1 MQKFLLILWLIF
13 ALNAP
18 VFAVEQP
25 KETSSTVY
33 VQRNYKPRKK
43 CYPYD
48 KFYLLKK
55 WLPLY
60 AVLFTI
66 LIIYLHEKKDRK
78 HKEKIDSLTRQLAD
92 LETSLNQDERNLQE
106 RLKVGQIYEK
116 YVGRYLQ
123 RKGYTVEYKG
133 IKRGFD
139 DEGIDLICCK
149 DEEMLLIQCKNWA
162 KDKVL
167 HENYIFQLYGAW
179 KFYEVTE
186 KKKAAAALYCT
197 CKVTNQAR
205 IIARI
210 LDIQIV
216 EEFKMLN

>member
-1 MQKFLLILWLIF
+1 MQKFLLVLCLLF
-13 ALNAP
+13 ALDAP
-18 VFAVEQP
+18 VLAASQP
-25 KETSSTVY
+25 KETASAVY
-33 VQRNYKPRKK
+33 VQKKYYPRKK

-48 KFYLLKK
+48 KFYLIKK

-60 AVLFTI
+60 AAIFAILF
-66 LIIYLHEKKDRK
+66 IYLREKKDK
-78 HKEKIDSLTRQLAD
+78 NYQKKIDSLNKQLAKLEASLSENEKD
-92 LETSLNQDERNLQE
+92 LLERQ
-106 RLKVGQIYEK
+106 KIGQIYEK
-116 YVGRYLQ
+116 YVGRHLQ
-123 RKGYTVEYKG
+123 RKGYAVEYKG

-139 DEGIDLICCK
+139 DEGIDLICNK
-149 DEEMLLIQCKNWA
+149 DGETLLIQCKNWA
-162 KDKVL
+162 KDKTI

-186 KKKAAAALYCT
+186 KKKASAALYCT

-210 LDIQIV
+210 LGIQIV